1 MVRSM
6 PRVVKHQQT
15 CTKDSPRAT
24 IGEVNS
30 CGFATVLR
38 FHFRFN
44 RPPLCNL
51 FLLALQIVLAC
62 CHRCLNEFITAE
74 AMICGTVEEDRWL
87 QHTSHCH
94 LYIYNRKYSGVTHLR
109 LVAGIKALFLCLCD
123 RLVLFHGS
131 LPKGSNFERRVSAL
145 PNQSTLLDAAVGPL

>member
-1 MVRSM
+1 MPGQCLGDVPEGSVHIKPFLSSLLQRHIFHDVHSLLIAVVSLNDPWVRMVMSM
-6 PRVVKHQQT
+6 SRVVKHQQT

-38 FHFRFN
+38 VHFRFN

-62 CHRCLNEFITAE
+62 CHRCLNEFITVE
-74 AMICGTVEEDRWL
+74 AMICGTVEEDLWL
-87 QHTSHCH
+87 QHMSHCH
-94 LYIYNRKYSGVTHLR
+94 L
-109 LVAGIKALFLCLCD
+109 
-123 RLVLFHGS
+123 
-131 LPKGSNFERRVSAL
+131 
-145 PNQSTLLDAAVGPL
+145 